1 MMTNLR
7 NLVALAAI
15 VILPLALYLGWEKKT
30 VLAWSTLVVYA
41 AVLGYFTWQSRR
53 EK

>member
-1 MMTNLR
+1 
-7 NLVALAAI
+7 
-15 VILPLALYLGWEKKT
+15 